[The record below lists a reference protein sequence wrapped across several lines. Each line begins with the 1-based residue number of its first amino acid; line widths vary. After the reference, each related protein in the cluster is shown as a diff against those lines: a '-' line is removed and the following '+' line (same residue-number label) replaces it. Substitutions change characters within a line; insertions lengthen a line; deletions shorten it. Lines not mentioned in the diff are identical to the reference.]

1 MKKWFTLIEIV
12 LVLIVI
18 SVLIGIILRFGSNRI
33 VDLKSQNNRE
43 QFISFYDN
51 LYSSNLI
58 SNYHNTNRYEKL
70 NIQIWSWIFFTY
82 DDSNL
87 QTDSNLKSTQIHVIG
102 LDNQNVENVNL
113 QLTPYNIGCEI
124 FSKKD
129 SSILTWNL
137 ISFQLFSQDNQKEY
151 CFEIWSDTCKLI
163 EKKCKDN

>member
-18 SVLIGIILRFGSNRI
+18 SVLIWVTLRFGSNRI
-33 VDLKSQNNRE
+33 VDLKSQNNKE
-43 QFISFYDN
+43 KFISFYDN

-70 NIQIWSWIFFTY
+70 NIQIWSWISFTY

-87 QTDSNLKSTQIHVIG
+87 IIDSDLKSIEINDIS
-102 LDNQNVENVNL
+102 LDNQNIENINL
-113 QLTPYNIGCEI
+113 QLTPYNIWCEILGEKDSSTFTWNLFSFKI
-124 FSKKD
+124 FSKE
-129 SSILTWNL
+129 
-137 ISFQLFSQDNQKEY
+137 NQKEY

-163 EKKCKDN
+163 EKKCNN